1 MADYITNKNPVE
13 IKLSEFKKLDNV
25 NELLQKAELIVT
37 KQDETLGD
45 TDVTDECFINPDSI
59 DTKQLNQVQ
68 QIPIYVKV
76 NRSGATTIVDYL
88 SLTLTKSNIS
98 SALKAIG
105 IVLAVVIVI
114 LFFGGLHQHHVNQQ
128 GANENNQQNAA
139 ISSNQHQLAKDESSI
154 RKLKMQVAQ
163 LKQALADFKEN
174 QNKQELNNQIENVK
188 NELAETKQQDAQQ
201 SAMFTALYNQ
211 LINALNKLENASGQQ
226 VDSVID
232 KYGLDKYLN

>member
-1 MADYITNKNPVE
+1 MTDYIVKKNPVE
-13 IKLSEFKKLDNV
+13 IKLSEFKKLENI
-25 NELLQKAELIVT
+25 NELLRMAELSVT
-37 KQDETLGD
+37 KPDETLGD
-45 TDVTDECFINPDSI
+45 TDVTDECFINSDSI

-68 QIPIYVKV
+68 QVPIYVKV

-88 SLTLTKSNIS
+88 SLTLTKSSIG
-98 SALKAIG
+98 SALKAIA
-105 IVLAVVIVI
+105 IILAVVVAI
-114 LFFGGLHQHHVNQQ
+114 LFFGGMHQHHVNQQ
-128 GANENNQQNAA
+128 GASENNQQNAE
-139 ISSNQHQLAKDESSI
+139 ISSNRYQLAKDESSI
-154 RKLKMQVAQ
+154 RKLKQQVSQ

-188 NELAETKQQDAQQ
+188 QELEQTKEQDAQQ

-232 KYGLDKYLN
+232 KYGLNKYLN

>member
-1 MADYITNKNPVE
+1 MTDYIVKKNPVE
-13 IKLSEFKKLDNV
+13 IKLSEFKKLENI
-25 NELLQKAELIVT
+25 NELLRMAELSVT
-37 KQDETLGD
+37 KPDDTLAD

-88 SLTLTKSNIS
+88 SLTLTKSNIG
-98 SALKAIG
+98 SALKAIS
-105 IVLAVVIVI
+105 IVLAVIIAI

-128 GANENNQQNAA
+128 GVNENNQQNAA
-139 ISSNQHQLAKDESSI
+139 ISSNQHQLAKDENSI

-163 LKQALADFKEN
+163 LKQALTDFKEN

-211 LINALNKLENASGQQ
+211 LITALNKLENASGAQ
-226 VDSVID
+226 VDNVIN
-232 KYGLDKYLN
+232 KYGLSKYLN